1 MRQSSDEGKD
11 SPPPLHHLSPR
22 EILREMEEVPRLHNT
37 IEIPPPPITSAV
49 TRSWSDVD
57 PLKLMMTFG
66 ATSFT
71 YSFFGQPFFLVIAR
85 QQCSTT
91 HISATRVVR
100 DVIQSHGL
108 RGFYR
113 GAGAA
118 ITGTVLSELV
128 YYFVVEYWKEKLP
141 LQEREWRSFGAGLLA
156 DLGSTP
162 VFNPF
167 AVVSQVQMVAGSSF
181 SQGHNYMSAWRTTV
195 TLVREQGVSCLLRGT
210 VLTMVVAPLTGA
222 WWFVYESFK
231 RMVYGAAP
239 TIGAWLS
246 GVVSPSLLQ
255 RLPQHC
261 TSTTDNV
268 LVNAGVGAAA
278 SMVIGIIM
286 NPIYVLRLRLQ
297 LGKRIEGT
305 YFPLWHIMK
314 EVLRNEGPRAF
325 WKGLGGNLLVGVVGG
340 CAFGFTYEGA
350 KELSD
355 ITQDSTEGREREKK
369 GF

>member
-1 MRQSSDEGKD
+1 MGCSSTDNRD
-11 SPPPLHHLSPR
+11 APPPLHQLSAKD
-22 EILREMEEVPRLHNT
+22 ILREMEELPRLHNT
-37 IEIPPPPITSAV
+37 IEMPPPPFTSAV
-49 TRSWSDVD
+49 TRSWSHVD

-71 YSFFGQPFFLVIAR
+71 YSFLGQPLFLIIAR

-91 HISATRVVR
+91 HVSATKVLK
-100 DVIQSHGL
+100 DVLQAHGM
-108 RGFYR
+108 RGLYH

-156 DLGSTP
+156 DLCSTP

-167 AVVSQVQMVAGSSF
+167 AVISQVQMVAGSPF
-181 SQGHNYMSAWRTTV
+181 ASQGHNYMSAWRTTV

-231 RMVYGAAP
+231 RMAYGAAP
-239 TIGAWLS
+239 VIGARFS
-246 GVVSPSLLQ
+246 SVVPQTIQQ
-255 RLPQHC
+255 RLPHHC

-278 SMVIGIIM
+278 SMVIGTIM

-297 LGKRIEGT
+297 VGKRIEGVS
-305 YFPLWHIMK
+305 FPLWHILK
-314 EVLRNEGPRAF
+314 DVLKNEGARAL

-350 KELSD
+350 KEFSD
-355 ITQDSTEGREREKK
+355 ITQSRRG
-369 GF
+369 

>member
-1 MRQSSDEGKD
+1 MSGANNDNGD
-11 SPPPLHHLSPR
+11 APPPLHPLSAKG
-22 EILREMEEVPRLHNT
+22 ILREMEGVPRLHNT
-37 IEIPPPPITSAV
+37 IEMPPPPLTSAV

-57 PLKLMMTFG
+57 PRKLMMTFA

-71 YSFFGQPFFLVIAR
+71 YSFFGQPLFLIIAR

-91 HISATRVVR
+91 HVSARKVLR
-100 DVIQSHGL
+100 DVMQTHGL
-108 RGFYR
+108 RGLYR

-167 AVVSQVQMVAGSSF
+167 AVISQVQMVAGCSF
-181 SQGHNYMSAWRTTV
+181 SAQGHNYMSAWGTTV

-231 RMVYGAAP
+231 RMAYGVAP
-239 TIGAWLS
+239 GVGARLS
-246 GVVSPSLLQ
+246 AVVPQTLQ
-255 RLPQHC
+255 QCLPHHC

-278 SMVIGIIM
+278 SMVIGVVM

-297 LGKRIEGT
+297 VGKRIVGVR
-305 YFPLWHIMK
+305 FPLWYIMSD
-314 EVLRNEGPRAF
+314 VLRNEGARAL

-350 KELSD
+350 KEFSD
-355 ITQDSTEGREREKK
+355 ITQSTSG
-369 GF
+369 

>member
-1 MRQSSDEGKD
+1 M
-11 SPPPLHHLSPR
+11 L
-22 EILREMEEVPRLHNT
+22 EMEEVPRLHNT
-37 IEIPPPPITSAV
+37 LEMPPPPLTSAV

-57 PLKLMMTFG
+57 PLTLMMTFG

-71 YSFFGQPFFLVIAR
+71 YSFLGQPLFLIIAR
-85 QQCSTT
+85 QQCSTMPV
-91 HISATRVVR
+91 SATKVLR
-100 DVIQSHGL
+100 DVIQTHGL

-181 SQGHNYMSAWRTTV
+181 ASHGHNYMSAWRTTL
-195 TLVREQGVSCLLRGT
+195 TLVREQGVSCLFRGT
-210 VLTMVVAPLTGA
+210 VLTMVVSPLTGA

-231 RMVYGAAP
+231 RIVYGAAP
-239 TIGAWLS
+239 AIGAHLS
-246 GVVSPSLLQ
+246 TVVPESVQQ
-255 RLPQHC
+255 RLPHHC

-268 LVNAGVGAAA
+268 IVNAGVGAAT
-278 SMVIGIIM
+278 SMVIGIVM

-297 LGKRIEGT
+297 VGKRIHGVR
-305 YFPLWHIMK
+305 FPLWCIMK
-314 EVLRNEGPRAF
+314 DVLKKEGARAL

-350 KELSD
+350 KEFSD
-355 ITQDSTEGREREKK
+355 ITQHTRE
-369 GF
+369 